1 MVKKNSI
8 LDDILQDDQI
18 INLSEEENNILSPLL
33 EEISMIE
40 DEGLRSFVRSILF
53 RAESF
58 WSIPSSFSGKYH
70 PLDKT

>member
-53 RAESF
+53 RDRKSVV
-58 WSIPSSFSGKYH
+58 
-70 PLDKT
+70 